1 MPPPLNR
8 PRTPRSR
15 AGPATRVVAD
25 SYHEI
30 HLSHPDVVVAAI
42 GDVVAAVRAKAPLQ

>member
-1 MPPPLNR
+1 M
-8 PRTPRSR
+8 SR
-15 AGPATRVVAD
+15 NARHLVVAD

-42 GDVVAAVRAKAPLQ
+42 GDVVAAVRAKAPLR